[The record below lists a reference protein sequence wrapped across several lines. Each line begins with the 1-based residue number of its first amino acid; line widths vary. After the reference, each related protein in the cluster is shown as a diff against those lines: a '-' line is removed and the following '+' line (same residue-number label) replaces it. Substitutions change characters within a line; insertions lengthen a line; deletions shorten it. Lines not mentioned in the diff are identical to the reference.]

1 MMHSLRFRLLFTFM
15 VVIAV
20 ALGTLALVSSRAT
33 TDRFEH
39 YVQANVERDQRIYT
53 EISTLYSR
61 QLPAAELQRAVEQ
74 IGTTYGER
82 IILTDTTGRIMAD
95 SGGELVGQT
104 LDLQQPPLGLTLVF
118 PPSAP
123 MLDQI
128 SAAPVPPVF
137 GMVRPALGPSEANF
151 LGAVNQALIM
161 AGLAAAAI
169 ALLLALVLSR
179 RILRP
184 VEALTAA
191 ARHMEQGHLNQQV
204 EVHSNDEIGEL
215 AHAFNAMASGLARV
229 EQLRRNMVNDIA
241 HELRT
246 PLSNIRGYLEAL
258 QDGVTEP
265 SATLIDSLHDEALLL
280 NRLVDD
286 LQDLAL
292 AEAGQLTLVRRP
304 TALQGIV
311 ESMVQAMS
319 PLASKQNLCVNVVL
333 PADLPPVI
341 VDAERIGQVLR
352 NLVQNAFTHTPPGGE
367 IIIEATTVDSMVA
380 VEVRDTGQGI
390 AAEHLPYIFDRFYR
404 TDRSRSRATG
414 GAGLGLAIVKQ
425 LVQAHGGEVRVTS
438 TPGVGTTFT
447 FTVPVATSPTG

>member
-1 MMHSLRFRLLFTFM
+1 
-15 VVIAV
+15 
-20 ALGTLALVSSRAT
+20 
-33 TDRFEH
+33 
-39 YVQANVERDQRIYT
+39 
-53 EISTLYSR
+53 
-61 QLPAAELQRAVEQ
+61 
-74 IGTTYGER
+74 
-82 IILTDTTGRIMAD
+82 
-95 SGGELVGQT
+95 
-104 LDLQQPPLGLTLVF
+104 
-118 PPSAP
+118 
-123 MLDQI
+123 
-128 SAAPVPPVF
+128 
-137 GMVRPALGPSEANF
+137 
-151 LGAVNQALIM
+151 
-161 AGLAAAAI
+161 
-169 ALLLALVLSR
+169 
-179 RILRP
+179 
-184 VEALTAA
+184 
-191 ARHMEQGHLNQQV
+191 
-204 EVHSNDEIGEL
+204 
-215 AHAFNAMASGLARV
+215 
-229 EQLRRNMVNDIA
+229 MVNDIA